1 MACKPALYYLI
12 TLPITLEWLPPGHPE
27 DPFCYVQPGV
37 HSHLHLAV
45 SSFHRVSKVLLSPFN
60 ASLSFEAFTAC
71 LLAHTVKHIS
81 WVFMS
86 LLQGRNNLVHTYWT
100 WMSLYIRTMSYFLC
114 CKWHKVLHSFA
125 GEDFWHLATWIWNPI
140 QDYERSMKKDITLV
154 KCLHY
159 GDEEEMM

>member
-12 TLPITLEWLPPGHPE
+12 TLPITLEWLPPSHPE

-71 LLAHTVKHIS
+71 SLAHDVKHIS

-86 LLQGRNNLVHTYWT
+86 LLRGRNNLVHTYWT
-100 WMSLYIRTMSYFLC
+100 WWAYIFGQCHISCAVSGTKCCTVLLEKIFDIWQHGFEIQSRTMNDQ
-114 CKWHKVLHSFA
+114 W
-125 GEDFWHLATWIWNPI
+125 
-140 QDYERSMKKDITLV
+140 RRTL
-154 KCLHY
+154 LL
-159 GDEEEMM
+159 